1 MQYVPIQ
8 DLVNKTGSTYKL
20 VILAARRAIEL
31 CEGAARLVDVPF
43 EEKTTNTAIKE
54 ILAGKITY
62 KVKGEK

>member
-1 MQYVPIQ
+1 MQYIPIQ

-31 CEGAARLVDVPF
+31 SEGAARLVDGPLD
-43 EEKTTNTAIKE
+43 EKTTNIAINE

-62 KVKGEK
+62 KIKGEK